1 MRPHLQNNQSKV
13 DWRCGPSGKAAL
25 CKHKVLNSNPNLTKK
40 KKKDEQIL
48 IIPSLQNEENQFS
61 QMEIILE
68 EMRGIELFNFA
79 MTETGNYYLLKTS
92 WGHSARQ

>member
-1 MRPHLQNNQSKV
+1 
-13 DWRCGPSGKAAL
+13 
-25 CKHKVLNSNPNLTKK
+25 
-40 KKKDEQIL
+40 
-48 IIPSLQNEENQFS
+48 
-61 QMEIILE
+61 MEIILE